1 MDFVNKAFAQ
11 FNDLFRSMTPGV
23 RLTAGLLLAVIVVSL
38 VYLFQYQMSSG
49 DEFLLD
55 GRPFSSSEIASIE
68 SAFAQAGLK
77 DSTVSGNRIR
87 IPRGKKDL
95 YLAALADN
103 NALPADFYHY
113 LDEASASDN
122 PFTSSRSQELRRW
135 NAKQKEIALIISRM
149 RGIETATVQFDEE
162 TKGGLQKQKTK
173 TAMVA
178 VQTLG
183 GELEES
189 QLKAIRNVVAS
200 AYAGLDRQNITI
212 TDMTSGLSYGGTPGE
227 NGLSQEESVYAAHK
241 QKYERDWQRKIA
253 DQLAMIPN
261 VVVGVNVELTPE
273 IQHSSQTIK
282 LDPKPVTL
290 SASELAKESNTTMPN
305 PAGRPGAVP
314 NGVGNQPVS
323 ITNTVGQESSTS
335 ETSSQIRN
343 LPGHEQIVTQKA
355 PLVPTKVT
363 ASIDV
368 PASYFLRIWKER
380 NPAEAA
386 KPDATPDPA
395 VIAKIE
401 TETINKIKE
410 TVRNLLPPVEQ
421 GTDPYPHITVATYV
435 DLPGPSVQPPTTVA
449 EVTGWLSDNW
459 RSVAMIAVGL
469 FSLLMLRSMLR
480 STAGSPA
487 PAPSAAA
494 ASAEGASS
502 VADAVDEDE
511 ADAAA
516 TVKRRFQT
524 TGPNLRLELQELV
537 KEDPDTAANIL
548 RSWIGDAA

>member
-11 FNDLFRSMTPGV
+11 FNDLFRTMTPGV

-38 VYLFQYQMSSG
+38 VYLFQYKMTSG

-68 SAFAQAGLK
+68 AAFAQASLK
-77 DSTVSGNRIR
+77 ESTVSGNRIR

-135 NAKQKEIALIISRM
+135 NAKQKEMALIISRM
-149 RGIETATVQFDEE
+149 RGIESATVQFDEE
-162 TKGGLQKQKTK
+162 SKGGLQKLKHK

-189 QLKAIRNVVAS
+189 QIKAIRNVVAS

-227 NGLSQEESVYAAHK
+227 NGMGPDESIYASHK
-241 QKYERDWQRKIA
+241 HKYERDWQKKIA

-273 IQHSSQTIK
+273 LQHSTQTVK
-282 LDPKPVTL
+282 LDPKPITL
-290 SASELAKESNTTMPN
+290 NATETSKESNTTTPN

-314 NGVGNQPVS
+314 NGVGNQPVAIS
-323 ITNTVGQESSTS
+323 ASSSGQEQTMTES
-335 ETSSQIRN
+335 SSQIRN
-343 LPGHEQIVTQKA
+343 LPGHEQTVLHKA

-368 PASYFLRIWKER
+368 PASYFTRIWKER
-380 NPAEAA
+380 NPAETGKPAPVADAA
-386 KPDATPDPA
+386 AL
-395 VIAKIE
+395 AKIE

-410 TVRNLLPPVEQ
+410 TVRNLLPPVAQ

-435 DLPGPSVQPPTTVA
+435 DLPGPAVAAPTTVA
-449 EVTGWLSDNW
+449 EATGWLSDNW

-469 FSLLMLRSMLR
+469 VSLLMLRSMLR
-480 STAGSPA
+480 SSAGAHAPSPSQ
-487 PAPSAAA
+487 SAAA
-494 ASAEGASS
+494 ETAAHE
-502 VADAVDEDE
+502 EDKE
-511 ADAAA
+511 HETDAAA
-516 TVKRRFQT
+516 TVKRRFQM

>member
-11 FNDLFRSMTPGV
+11 LNELFRSMTPGV
-23 RLTAGLLLAVIVVSL
+23 RLTAGLLLALIVVSL
-38 VYLFQYQMSSG
+38 FYLFQYRLTGG

-55 GRPFSSSEIASIE
+55 GRPFSSSEIAQIE
-68 SAFAQAGLK
+68 AAFAQAGLK

-87 IPRGKKDL
+87 IPRGQKDQ

-113 LDEASASDN
+113 LDEASAADN

-135 NAKQKEIALIISRM
+135 NAKQKELALIISRM

-162 TKGGLQKQKTK
+162 SKGGLQKQKHK

-178 VQTLG
+178 LQTLG

-212 TDMTSGLSYGGTPGE
+212 TDMTSGLSYGGSPNE
-227 NGLSQEESVYAAHK
+227 NGLSESESLYAAHK
-241 QKYERDWQRKIA
+241 QKFERDWQRKIA

-261 VVVGVNVELTPE
+261 VVVGVNVELSPE
-273 IQHSSQTIK
+273 LQHSTQTVK

-290 SASELAKESNTTMPN
+290 SANELSKESNSTIPN

-314 NGVGNQPVS
+314 NGVGNQPVAV
-323 ITNTVGQESSTS
+323 TTTAAGAESSTS

-343 LPGHEQIVTQKA
+343 LPGHEQTVLQKA

-368 PASYFLRIWKER
+368 PSSYLLRIYKER
-380 NPAEAA
+380 NPT
-386 KPDATPDPA
+386 DAGKTPTAPDPA
-395 VIAKIE
+395 ALAKIE

-410 TVRNLLPPVEQ
+410 TVRNLLPPVAQ
-421 GTDPYPHITVATYV
+421 GTDPYPHITVSTYV
-435 DLPGPSVQPPTTVA
+435 DLPGPSIEPPTTVA
-449 EVTGWLSDNW
+449 AATSWLAENW
-459 RSVAMIAVGL
+459 RTVAMILVGL
-469 FSLLMLRSMLR
+469 ASLLMLRSMVR
-480 STAGSPA
+480 SSAGQPTPA
-487 PAPSAAA
+487 PAAQAAGDA
-494 ASAEGASS
+494 ARTDEE
-502 VADAVDEDE
+502 EDE
-511 ADAAA
+511 ADTELAA

-524 TGPNLRLELQELV
+524 TGPNLRVELQELV